1 MDALLIALLGCLL
14 GEIGD
19 KGQLLGL
26 ALATRFQRD
35 GAVMAGMAVAA
46 IANAAIGAAAGA
58 FLAPMLGS
66 DAGLLF
72 LALALIFLG
81 FGMIWGMVWPVKRPD
96 PLANWR
102 LGPFLTTALGLFI
115 LGFGDGAQFLILGV
129 AVRTTDPVLAATGGA
144 IGIIAATV
152 PVVLMRDQLFK
163 LLPLRAIRLGG
174 GVLVLL
180 AGMATAVTALHLA

>member
-19 KGQLLGL
+19 KGQLLAL

-35 GAVMAGMAVAA
+35 RAIVAGIAVAA

-58 FLAPMLGS
+58 FVAPMLGS
-66 DAGLLF
+66 DARLLF
-72 LALALIFLG
+72 LALALIFLA
-81 FGMIWGMVWPVKRPD
+81 IAILWPVKRPD

-102 LGPFLTTALGLFI
+102 LGPFLTTTLGLFI
-115 LGFGDGAQFLILGV
+115 LGFGDGAQFLILGI
-129 AVRTTDPVLAATGGA
+129 ATRTADPVLAATGGA

-152 PVVLMRDQLFK
+152 PVVLLRDRLFK
-163 LLPLRAIRLGG
+163 MFPLRAIRLGG
-174 GVLVLL
+174 GASMLL
-180 AGMATAVTALHLA
+180 IGLSVAVSALHLV